1 MTVGCLLNLE
11 KDGVSNS
18 VAAAVDNR
26 RLDGLLLGRDMA
38 ISCPVPFE
46 RPCRNLCLGTSGC
59 LFRMIIRWAPLGLS
73 FSSYVLGG
81 DTLRCLA
88 ERGVRKVIIRTALN
102 EFKQEFRSLV
112 FVGVMLAVWIAVSS
126 RLLLP
131 IIGDF

>member
-1 MTVGCLLNLE
+1 MAVG
-11 KDGVSNS
+11 
-18 VAAAVDNR
+18 NR

-81 DTLRCLA
+81 GTLRCHA
-88 ERGVRKVIIRTALN
+88 ERGLRKVTIRTALN
-102 EFKQEFRSLV
+102 GFKQEFGSLV
-112 FVGVMLAVWIAVSS
+112 FVGVILADCSLFKSASADY
-126 RLLLP
+126 R
-131 IIGDF
+131 DF